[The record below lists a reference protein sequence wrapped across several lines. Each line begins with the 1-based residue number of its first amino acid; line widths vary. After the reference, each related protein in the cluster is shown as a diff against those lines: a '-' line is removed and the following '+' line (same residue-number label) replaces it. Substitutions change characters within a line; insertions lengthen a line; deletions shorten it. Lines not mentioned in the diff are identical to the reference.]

1 MQFILVDP
9 AIVANTCSLGEFTYE
24 SNKVLLS
31 NEHSSLSGYD
41 SKLVISAV
49 SVCEAKIGPN
59 QFESSQKKLRIA
71 LTMYVL
77 PIRER

>member
-24 SNKVLLS
+24 SNKVLLCI
-31 NEHSSLSGYD
+31 HLYLGMIQ
-41 SKLVISAV
+41 LVISAV